1 MLNEDDFAN
10 INSSSRD
17 TIKYIPPDWYQ
28 IIENAQ
34 RKNMFTVKKWTRGL
48 QIHNTSIKMWAKNED
63 GEPDNQQ
70 KIQWIKFQTDFQYF
84 VFYKETLNKDFPLSK
99 LT

>member
-1 MLNEDDFAN
+1 MVNHLFLLNEDDFAN

-34 RKNMFTVKKWTRGL
+34 RKNMFSVKIRTREL
-48 QIHNTSIKMWAKNED
+48 QIRNTAIKMWAKNED
-63 GEPDNQQ
+63 GEPD
-70 KIQWIKFQTDFQYF
+70 K
-84 VFYKETLNKDFPLSK
+84 
-99 LT
+99 